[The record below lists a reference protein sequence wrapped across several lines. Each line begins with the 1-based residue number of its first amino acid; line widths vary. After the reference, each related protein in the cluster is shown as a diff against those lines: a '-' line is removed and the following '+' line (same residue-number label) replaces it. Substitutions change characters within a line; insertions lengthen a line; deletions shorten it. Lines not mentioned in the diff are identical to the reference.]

1 MKPDQLLVGRK
12 LGVTV
17 GGRQLLRNIDLQLN
31 RRQILTI
38 IGPNG
43 AGKTTLVRLAL
54 GLLQP
59 TEGTVTR
66 ASGLKVGYMPQR
78 LNLPENM
85 PLTVRRFMM
94 LTNPDPVRLEADARE
109 VGVAHLLQ
117 RPMQGLS
124 GGETQRVLLA
134 RALLGEPDL
143 LVLDEPVQGI
153 DVNGQSELYRLI
165 VRLRDQ
171 RGCAVM
177 MVSHDLHLV
186 MAATDEVLCINQ
198 HLCCS
203 GHPDAVSQH
212 PAYLD
217 LFGAIDA
224 KTLAVYTHHHDHKHN
239 LHGDVVGNDGGHHH
253 G

>member
-1 MKPDQLLVGRK
+1 MTPEQLIVGRD
-12 LGVTV
+12 LGVHV
-17 GGRQLLRNIDLQLN
+17 GGRELIRHIDLEVL
-31 RRQILTI
+31 RRRILTV

-54 GLLQP
+54 GLLAP
-59 TEGTVTR
+59 TAGTIQR
-66 ASGLKVGYMPQR
+66 APGLRVGYMPQR
-78 LNLPENM
+78 LSLPESM
-85 PLTVRRFMM
+85 PLRVRRF
-94 LTNPDPVRLEADARE
+94 LALAHPNTASLLENARQI
-109 VGVAHLLQ
+109 GVSHLLD

-124 GGETQRVLLA
+124 GGETQRVLLT
-134 RALLGEPDL
+134 RALLGHPDL

-153 DVNGQSELYRLI
+153 DVNGQAELYRLI
-165 VRLRDQ
+165 VRLRDE

-198 HLCCS
+198 HVCCS

-217 LFGAIDA
+217 LFGAADA
-224 KTLAVYTHHHDHKHN
+224 KTLAVYTHHHDHQHDM
-239 LHGDVVGNDGGHHH
+239 HGNVVPGDGTREH